1 MNLLITICARG
12 GSKGIPGKNIRLLN
26 NKPLIAFTI
35 DVAKKLSEII
45 PSDIVLSTD
54 SDTIKGVSADYGIKT
69 QYTRPAELATDTA
82 GKIAVIKD
90 VLLFEEKNRNKY
102 YDYILDM
109 DITSP
114 LRTVED
120 LINAFQIIKNDPNCA
135 SLFSVNKSHR
145 NPYFNM
151 VEQNDNGYYTTSK
164 TAGEN
169 IKTRQSAPKVYDLN
183 ASFYFYK
190 RTFFENGF
198 TGAIT
203 PFSLIYEM
211 PHLCFDLDE
220 ITDFEYLEYLM
231 MNEKLPF
238 LC

>member
-12 GSKGIPGKNIRLLN
+12 GSKGIPGKNIRLIN
-26 NKPLIAFTI
+26 NKPLIAYTI
-35 DVAKKLSEII
+35 DIAKHFATVNSA
-45 PSDIVLSTD
+45 DIALSTD
-54 SDTIKGVSADYGIKT
+54 SQSIKDVAADFGIT
-69 QYTRPAELATDTA
+69 TEYLRSDELANDTA
-82 GKIAVIKD
+82 GKIDVIND
-90 VLLFEEKNRNKY
+90 LLMFEEKSRSKV

-114 LRTVED
+114 LRTMED
-120 LINAFQIIKNDPNCA
+120 LESAFKIIKNDEKCE

-151 VEQNDNGYYTTSK
+151 VEQNDKGYYVTCKSM
-164 TAGEN
+164 GEN
-169 IKTRQSAPKVYDLN
+169 VKTRQSAPKVYDLN

-190 RTFFENGF
+190 RSFFKNGL

-220 ITDFEYLEYLM
+220 INDFEYLEYLLV
-231 MNEKLPF
+231 NKKLSF
-238 LC
+238 YK